1 MHTSTHISY
10 KISPDC
16 SLPSTKYKLGNLPGF
31 VTKGTYFFKEVWME
45 RWRKWCLST
54 KNPRATWGSCF
65 LSLSWAFL
73 NIWQLNGRTSGNYL
87 GLDGGW
93 EGWPSNAAKSLASRV
108 RNNCSP
114 KFFHSSKA
122 HREHNWLRELR
133 HEKLNP
139 QVVQAVAKVTSMLK
153 GQTDKC
159 SVIPLTFSSPW
170 GMSRFSR
177 GKATS
182 LWAKLMIRKVK
193 VLVVQSYPTLC
204 NLIGCS
210 PPGSLSMEFSRQE
223 YRSG

>member
-1 MHTSTHISY
+1 MSTPYCIFHFLLILSPALPLPLSFPTSTHTETQLHTHTSTHISY
-10 KISPDC
+10 KIYPDC

-31 VTKGTYFFKEVWME
+31 VTKGTYFFKEVRME

-139 QVVQAVAKVTSMLK
+139 REV
-153 GQTDKC
+153 
-159 SVIPLTFSSPW
+159 
-170 GMSRFSR
+170 
-177 GKATS
+177 
-182 LWAKLMIRKVK
+182 
-193 VLVVQSYPTLC
+193 
-204 NLIGCS
+204 
-210 PPGSLSMEFSRQE
+210 
-223 YRSG
+223 